1 MASSKR
7 TFTCLQLYS
16 ALNFKRYF
24 TCRQFNKL
32 KSFISACSISNVD
45 TCLKYSRDLTIF
57 TVGSDQLAVDGVE
70 GRVLRILR
78 LRNRFSNQINAD
90 KQLLGGY
97 RDIGMKLQIGFTLKA
112 HGDVKFVP
120 CCQWSDKSC
129 KFKVIL
135 LLLLVHL

>member
-1 MASSKR
+1 VVQVRCAIDFKSLDALLTFLEQFSKKCASEV
-7 TFTCLQLYS
+7 
-16 ALNFKRYF
+16 
-24 TCRQFNKL
+24 
-32 KSFISACSISNVD
+32 FISACSISNVD